1 MAKLRVYEAAKQYD
15 LSSEAFLK
23 LLRDLGFQ
31 VKGHMSICTDEML
44 EKVKKKFEEDKAK
57 AIQEERRK
65 ARKIR
70 KRTEALEAKKPEKPK
85 KRKKKGRAKPRVFD
99 PKIIQEKV
107 RETLVRVER
116 GPVKR
121 RYRTEKKVEEGK
133 EDGKKIRVSE
143 FVSIGELARILEIEA
158 TDLISKCLEMGLLA
172 TINQRL
178 DFETI
183 VMVAD
188 EYGFEV
194 ELLPEYGAELFEETV
209 EDEDS
214 VESRPP
220 VVTVMGHV
228 DHGKTSLLDYLR
240 ESNVIA
246 GEAGGITQH
255 IGAYEIDVDDSKIT
269 FLDTPGHEA
278 FTAMRARGAQVT
290 DLCVLV
296 VSADDGVM
304 PQTLEAIDHARAASV
319 PILVAINKV
328 DLPNSNPQRVKQEL
342 LQEKVVLE
350 EFGGKVMAVEVSAK
364 TGTGMKNLLEG
375 ILLQAEMMELKASC
389 SGLARG
395 VVLESRLDRG
405 RGVLVSV
412 LIERGT
418 LKPGDSFV
426 AGLYSGK
433 VRAMI
438 NEREHSS
445 QEAGPSTPVQ
455 ILGFNG
461 PPEVGDTFLVVEDDE
476 KAKEISQKRMLVKRE
491 ELFRRP
497 QKVITLESFQEQMVS
512 GKQKELKI
520 VLKGDVAGSVEAL
533 ADSLEGL
540 TTEEVRLIVIHKG
553 VGAINESDILLA
565 AASKAIVIG
574 FHVNPDVR
582 AKEAAQR
589 ENVEIRQYNIIYQAI
604 DEIRLAM
611 TGLLEPEQV
620 ERSLGEVEIKEVF
633 SISRLGNVAGC
644 IVLSGVVQR
653 GVRARLRREGEVV
666 GDGDIT
672 SLKRFKEDVKSV
684 ETGLECGI
692 MVSGFEEFI
701 VGDRLEIYDIE
712 EVRKE
717 ML

>member
-99 PKIIQEKV
+99 PKIIQNTV
-107 RETLVRVER
+107 RETLVKVER
-116 GPVKR
+116 GPIKR
-121 RYRTEKKVEEGK
+121 RYRTEKKVEEGS

-143 FVSIGELARILEIEA
+143 FVSVGELARILDMEA

-188 EYGFEV
+188 EFGYEV

-209 EDEDS
+209 EEEDS
-214 VESRPP
+214 TELRPP

-255 IGAYEIDVDDSKIT
+255 IGAYEIDVDESKIT

-319 PILVAINKV
+319 PLLVAINKV
-328 DLPNSNPQRVKQEL
+328 DLPNSDPQRVKQEL
-342 LQEKVVLE
+342 FQNKVVLE
-350 EFGGKVMAVEVSAK
+350 EFGGKVLAIEVSAK
-364 TGTGMKNLLEG
+364 TGTGMKSLLEG
-375 ILLQAEMMELKASC
+375 ILLQAEMMELKASW

-405 RGVLVSV
+405 RGILVSV

-426 AGLYSGK
+426 AGLHSGK

-438 NEREHSS
+438 NEREHPIK
-445 QEAGPSTPVQ
+445 EAGPSTPVQ

-461 PPEVGDTFLVVEDDE
+461 PPEVGDNFLVVEDDD
-476 KAKEISQKRMLVKRE
+476 KAREISQKRMLVNRE

-512 GKQKELKI
+512 GREKELKI

-540 TTEEVRLIVIHKG
+540 TTEEVRLVVIHKG

-574 FHVNPDVR
+574 FHVNPDGR

-589 ENVEIRQYNIIYQAI
+589 ENIEIRQYNIIYQAI

-620 ERSLGEVEIKEVF
+620 ERSLGEVEVKEVF

-644 IVLSGVVQR
+644 IVLSGVVTR
-653 GVRARLRREGEVV
+653 GVRARLRREGEVI
-666 GDGDIT
+666 GEGDIT
-672 SLKRFKEDVKSV
+672 SLKRFKEDVRSV
-684 ETGLECGI
+684 ETGMECGI

-701 VGDRLEIYDIE
+701 VGDRLEIYNIE